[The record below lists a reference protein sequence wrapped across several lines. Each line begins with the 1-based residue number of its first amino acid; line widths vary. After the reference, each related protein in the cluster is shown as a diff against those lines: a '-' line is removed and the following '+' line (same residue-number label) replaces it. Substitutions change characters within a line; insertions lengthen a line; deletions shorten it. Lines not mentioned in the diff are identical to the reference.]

1 MGLLDILAGQAEQS
15 RSLVCTKD
23 AVLEQLDI
31 LSSTYRQASQCTV
44 YHMELT
50 LVDGGF
56 TLNVQGYAKIRDHL
70 PTAEGL
76 EAEERERKEAEARE
90 AARNQ

>member
-1 MGLLDILAGQAEQS
+1 MSLLDILAGQTEQS

-31 LSSTYRQASQCTV
+31 LSRTYGQASQCTV

-50 LVDGGF
+50 LVDGAF
-56 TLNVQGYAKIRDHL
+56 TLNVQGYAKVRDRL

-76 EAEERERKEAEARE
+76 EQEAEAEARE
-90 AARNQ
+90 RAGNQ